1 MIITIFQELQVR
13 SKMNDSGIQDVS
25 INFELTTFLLHIWTN
40 MYVGTLNWKIISI
53 F

>member
-13 SKMNDSGIQDVS
+13 RKMNDSGIEDVS
-25 INFELTTFLLHIWTN
+25 INFEVTTFLLNICTN
-40 MYVGTLNWKIISI
+40 RHVGTLNWKISSI